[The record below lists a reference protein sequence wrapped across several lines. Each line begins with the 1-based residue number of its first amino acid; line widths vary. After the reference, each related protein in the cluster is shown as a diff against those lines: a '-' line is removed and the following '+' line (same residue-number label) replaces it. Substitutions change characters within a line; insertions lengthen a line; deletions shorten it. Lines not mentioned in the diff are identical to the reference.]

1 MIAQFSVVPL
11 GIGASASAHVAK
23 VIRLI
28 DESGLDYRMNPMG
41 TVVEGEWDEVM
52 GLIEKCHR
60 LVLDDVERVLTT
72 VTIDDRKGRTGRI
85 TGKVES
91 VEKILGKTVKK

>member
-28 DESGLDYRMNPMG
+28 DESGLEYRMNPMG